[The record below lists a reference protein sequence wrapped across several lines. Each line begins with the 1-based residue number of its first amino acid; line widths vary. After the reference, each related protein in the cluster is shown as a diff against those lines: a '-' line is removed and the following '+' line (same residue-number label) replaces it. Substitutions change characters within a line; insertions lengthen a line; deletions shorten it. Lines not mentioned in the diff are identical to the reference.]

1 MAERITAHDLAEA
14 LEELSILAYWPSA
27 ESARAAIGS
36 LLARMVPHRE
46 ALRWLVRAMV
56 DRVGEWR
63 GPTELRGVLCWRY
76 RPADGISADS
86 TFAGFT
92 AGDGERLSIE
102 QAPTA
107 RDALPSGDSGRIIRR
122 GAAARGMR

>member
-1 MAERITAHDLAEA
+1 MAEKITAHDLAEA

-56 DRVGEWR
+56 DRVGEWK

-86 TFAGFT
+86 TCAGFT

-102 QAPTA
+102 EAPIV
-107 RDALPSGDSGRIIRR
+107 REALPSGESGRMIRQL
-122 GAAARGMR
+122 AAARGMR

>member
-1 MAERITAHDLAEA
+1 MPERFTANDVKAAIDELALLRYFPADENT
-14 LEELSILAYWPSA
+14 
-27 ESARAAIGS
+27 RAALAS
-36 LLARMVPHRE
+36 LIVRMVPHRE

-56 DRVGEWR
+56 DRVGEWK

-86 TFAGFT
+86 TCAGFT

-102 QAPTA
+102 EAPIV
-107 RDALPSGDSGRIIRR
+107 REALPSGESGRMIRQL
-122 GAAARGMR
+122 AAARGMR

>member
-1 MAERITAHDLAEA
+1 MAEKFTLQDVQAAIA
-14 LEELSILAYWPSA
+14 ELSMLRYFPA
-27 ESARAAIGS
+27 EEAARAAIGS
-36 LLARMVPHRE
+36 LMVRMVPHRE

-107 RDALPSGDSGRIIRR
+107 RDALPSGDSGRIIRQL
-122 GAAARGMR
+122 AAARGMR

>member
-1 MAERITAHDLAEA
+1 MAEKFTLQDVQAAIA
-14 LEELSILAYWPSA
+14 ELSMLRYFPEEEA
-27 ESARAAIGS
+27 ARAAIGS
-36 LLARMVPHRE
+36 LMVRMVPHRE

-56 DRVGEWR
+56 DRVGEWK

-86 TFAGFT
+86 TCAGFT

-102 QAPTA
+102 EAPIV
-107 RDALPSGDSGRIIRR
+107 REALPSGESGRMIRQL
-122 GAAARGMR
+122 AAARGIS